1 MMPLFPIF
9 IVYCHAVKVT
19 HAHGK
24 EKLEITKVLKENRQ
38 NPPSFCHTEI
48 ITINS
53 FMVPSRFFIHF
64 YIIGGIH
71 YFFFLYSTF
80 SG

>member
-53 FMVPSRFFIHF
+53 FMVPSRFF
-64 YIIGGIH
+64 YT
-71 YFFFLYSTF
+71 FL
-80 SG
+80 